1 MNRDSAQVGGKV
13 SGFSHFERDFFH
25 LKGKLEVWYRITGWY
40 KLKLLWQHN
49 YTVSIKISNIAF
61 NSLAT
66 LLPCQQESITVIL
79 NIFLERGKGKK
90 TSFNSI
96 SPAKAASDV
105 YNTIL
110 LQ

>member
-1 MNRDSAQVGGKV
+1 MNRDSAQGGGECV
-13 SGFSHFERDFFH
+13 WVLSVIFFH
-25 LKGKLEVWYRITGWY
+25 LKGKLEVWYRIIVWY
-40 KLKLLWQHN
+40 KLKWLWQHN

-61 NSLAT
+61 NSLTT

-79 NIFLERGKGKK
+79 NIFLKKGKGKKK

-96 SPAKAASDV
+96 SPEKAVSDV
-105 YNTIL
+105 YNLIL